1 MKTEVKVRQCWKNW
15 KSAQPQ
21 HLLPILSLLFA
32 LAAPSFANEVLTIA
46 DKQECLGFTD
56 EDFDRWKS
64 MGVDGFICKVRHLR
78 PFGGSQNF
86 TVILLQI

>member
-32 LAAPSFANEVLTIA
+32 LAAPSFADEVLIIA
-46 DKQECLGFTD
+46 DKQEC
-56 EDFDRWKS
+56 
-64 MGVDGFICKVRHLR
+64 
-78 PFGGSQNF
+78 
-86 TVILLQI
+86 